1 MSPER
6 GSLDPTA
13 PSLLASGPERRAIAW
28 WATLRPRVPSRVRP
42 SPAGGPLH
50 HESPKLGVFWG
61 DGISTTSHHVI

>member
-28 WATLRPRVPSRVRP
+28 WATLRPRVQAGSDPAQPEDPYIMRVLSSAYFGEMASLPHR
-42 SPAGGPLH
+42 
-50 HESPKLGVFWG
+50 
-61 DGISTTSHHVI
+61 IT